1 MMFDMD
7 IEDTNR
13 TSQTKGCQ
21 KLDAAVRSPLVL
33 PSIAVSRPSSR
44 MAASRPASPAP
55 LMHRKAS
62 VSAGVLSLLESQLD
76 DTHIDSDYEDMA
88 ERVQVEVPIV
98 DDFENEECDDIDI
111 AVDIDADADADSIS
125 RTCDAPL
132 AGISAH
138 ASVHSLVDR
147 ARISALCGEDVPEAA
162 AFNASSAC
170 ARRKPKVTIDDF
182 DVLRLIGKGGYGMV
196 YLVQHKVTRKHY
208 AMKVLRKASIL
219 LQRRQITFTMT
230 ERSILSEVQHP
241 FIVKLY
247 YAFQSNSKL
256 YLIMEYVA
264 GGELFTHM
272 TKERI
277 FSEDQAVFYA
287 AELVLALSHL
297 HKLGIVF
304 RDAKPE
310 NCLLG
315 RTGHLVLTDFGLSK
329 TALGED
335 GRTST
340 FCGTPSYM
348 APEILDSSES
358 YDVSVDYWSLGVL
371 IYEMLTGSVPFKGR
385 APQQIVKNI
394 NKMKVVYPSYL
405 TPDAKDLII
414 RLLRKKPSQRL
425 GYGRSGMQNIK
436 KHRFFRNINWEVL
449 EKRHESQVPPI
460 VPVIDGDADVSNF
473 AAEFTSQL
481 VPQSIACGDAAG
493 PDPAAH
499 LPVSLGKSVAD
510 LTGNRNTQPSAGDN
524 TEAPPL
530 HADGEVDPATA
541 FLGFSF
547 VAKSVLDT
555 IG

>member
-1 MMFDMD
+1 MFDME
-7 IEDTNR
+7 IEDGPHPPA
-13 TSQTKGCQ
+13 KGDRAS
-21 KLDAAVRSPLVL
+21 KFARSPIVL
-33 PSIAVSRPSSR
+33 PSVTLSRPSSR
-44 MAASRPASPAP
+44 MTNSRPASPAP
-55 LMHRKAS
+55 PSMHRKPS
-62 VSAGVLSLLESQLD
+62 VSAGVLSLVESQLD
-76 DTHIDSDYEDMA
+76 NVHIDSDYEDMA
-88 ERVQVEVPIV
+88 ERVQVEVPII
-98 DDFENEECDDIDI
+98 DDYTNEELDENHAKYSPSHGDNECLQK
-111 AVDIDADADADSIS
+111 AEAPDATAANMPTGSVKGTS
-125 RTCDAPL
+125 R
-132 AGISAH
+132 
-138 ASVHSLVDR
+138 
-147 ARISALCGEDVPEAA
+147 
-162 AFNASSAC
+162 
-170 ARRKPKVTIDDF
+170 VTIDDF

-196 YLVQHKVTRKHY
+196 YLVQHKETRKHY

-272 TKERI
+272 SNERI

-297 HKLGIVF
+297 HRLGIVF

-315 RTGHLVLTDFGLSK
+315 RSGHLVLTDFGLSK

-348 APEILDSSES
+348 APEVLNSSQA
-358 YDVSVDYWSLGVL
+358 YDVSVDWWSLGVL

-385 APQQIVKNI
+385 APQQIISNI
-394 NKMKVVYPSYL
+394 NKMKVTYPPYM
-405 TPDAKDLII
+405 TPDAKDIII

-425 GYGRSGMQNIK
+425 GYGRNGMQSIK
-436 KHRFFRNINWEVL
+436 RHRFFRSINWEVL
-449 EKRHESQVPPI
+449 EKKHESQIPPI
-460 VPVIDGDADVSNF
+460 VPAIDGDADVSNF
-473 AAEFTSQL
+473 ADEFTSQQ
-481 VPQSIACGDAAG
+481 VPLSIACGDAAG

-499 LPVSLGKSVAD
+499 PSVSFGQSVAD
-510 LTGNRNTQPSAGDN
+510 AGNGKQCRDGKSGGASSPSTDGD
-524 TEAPPL
+524 
-530 HADGEVDPATA
+530 VDPATA

-547 VAKSVLDT
+547 VANSVLDT
-555 IG
+555 VG

>member
-7 IEDTNR
+7 IEDTNL
-13 TSQTKGCQ
+13 TSPTKGCQ
-21 KLDAAVRSPLVL
+21 KLDAAARSPLVL

-44 MAASRPASPAP
+44 MAASRSASPAP

-111 AVDIDADADADSIS
+111 DADADSIS

-132 AGISAH
+132 AGMSAH
-138 ASVHSLVDR
+138 ASAHSF
-147 ARISALCGEDVPEAA
+147 AGSASISALCGEDVPEAA
-162 AFNASSAC
+162 AFNTPSAC

-272 TKERI
+272 TKE
-277 FSEDQAVFYA
+277 
-287 AELVLALSHL
+287 
-297 HKLGIVF
+297 
-304 RDAKPE
+304 
-310 NCLLG
+310 
-315 RTGHLVLTDFGLSK
+315 
-329 TALGED
+329 
-335 GRTST
+335 
-340 FCGTPSYM
+340 
-348 APEILDSSES
+348 
-358 YDVSVDYWSLGVL
+358 
-371 IYEMLTGSVPFKGR
+371 
-385 APQQIVKNI
+385 
-394 NKMKVVYPSYL
+394 
-405 TPDAKDLII
+405 
-414 RLLRKKPSQRL
+414 
-425 GYGRSGMQNIK
+425 
-436 KHRFFRNINWEVL
+436 
-449 EKRHESQVPPI
+449 
-460 VPVIDGDADVSNF
+460 
-473 AAEFTSQL
+473 
-481 VPQSIACGDAAG
+481 
-493 PDPAAH
+493 
-499 LPVSLGKSVAD
+499 
-510 LTGNRNTQPSAGDN
+510 
-524 TEAPPL
+524 
-530 HADGEVDPATA
+530 
-541 FLGFSF
+541 
-547 VAKSVLDT
+547 
-555 IG
+555 

>member
-1 MMFDMD
+1 MFDME
-7 IEDTNR
+7 IEDAGHPPA
-13 TSQTKGCQ
+13 KGGRASKIAQ
-21 KLDAAVRSPLVL
+21 SPIML
-33 PSIAVSRPSSR
+33 PSAMLSRPNSR
-44 MAASRPASPAP
+44 MTNSRSASPAP
-55 LMHRKAS
+55 PMFRKPS
-62 VSAGVLSLLESQLD
+62 VSAGVLNLVESQLD
-76 DTHIDSDYEDMA
+76 DIHIDSDYEDMA
-88 ERVQVEVPIV
+88 ERVQVEVAIV
-98 DDFENEECDDIDI
+98 DDYANEDSDDSGPSCDILDGGS
-111 AVDIDADADADSIS
+111 ADASLRHPDNYKK
-125 RTCDAPL
+125 
-132 AGISAH
+132 H
-138 ASVHSLVDR
+138 ASSLGDNGHPQGAE
-147 ARISALCGEDVPEAA
+147 ARKPTAA
-162 AFNASSAC
+162 NPLT
-170 ARRKPKVTIDDF
+170 KPKVTIDDF

-196 YLVQHKVTRKHY
+196 YLVQHKETRKHY

-219 LQRRQITFTMT
+219 LKRRQITFTMT

-272 TKERI
+272 SNERI

-348 APEILDSSES
+348 APEVLDSSHA
-358 YDVSVDYWSLGVL
+358 YDVSVDWWSLGVL

-385 APQQIVKNI
+385 APQQIIKNI
-394 NKMKVVYPSYL
+394 NKMKVVYPPYL
-405 TPDAKDLII
+405 TPDAKDII
-414 RLLRKKPSQRL
+414 TRLLRKKPSQRL
-425 GYGRSGMQNIK
+425 GYGRNGMLNIK
-436 KHRFFRNINWEVL
+436 KHRFFRGINWEVL
-449 EKRHESQVPPI
+449 EKKHEDQTPPI
-460 VPVIDGDADVSNF
+460 VPAVCGDADVSNF
-473 AAEFTSQL
+473 AEEFTSQQ
-481 VPQSIACGDAAG
+481 VPPSIACGDVAG
-493 PDPAAH
+493 PDLAAH
-499 LPVSLGKSVAD
+499 QSHSFGQSLADASSTKQPDDRKSD
-510 LTGNRNTQPSAGDN
+510 SSPSAEGD
-524 TEAPPL
+524 
-530 HADGEVDPATA
+530 VDPATA

-555 IG
+555 VG